1 MRLHTV
7 GLLVCGLALTVGC
20 NHQNGETKSEV
31 EAVKVTRIEP
41 GPDAQEKA
49 IEALINAESGEVIEF
64 AKGTYEFDTT
74 LSLELE
80 EVTDV
85 TIRGDGMDETIL
97 NFAKMGAGTGGEGIK
112 ISGSGGGKEEY
123 EKALQEGASVPE
135 LGSAGVRDNV
145 TIENLTVQDSRG
157 DGIKVEGGTGVTF
170 RKVKAEWTRGPNEDN
185 GAYGVYPVLC
195 KDVLV
200 EGCVSIAAADAGIYV
215 GQSNNVIVRGCTA
228 KSNVAGIEI
237 ENTIGADVYDNTA
250 EGNTGGI
257 LVFALPGLPM
267 KSGRHC
273 RVYNNRIIENNID
286 NFAKP
291 GNIVA
296 TVPPGAGLLIM
307 ANDEVEVFNNEF
319 KGNNSFN
326 VAVISYL
333 ITQRPF
339 DDPQYDPYP
348 EGVYVHDN
356 KFDGG
361 GEKPGG
367 SFAELS
373 AILPTPLPD
382 ILFDGI
388 VNQSK
393 LVDGQLPPELRVWI
407 KNNENADFANMD
419 LGGIAS
425 GQVPNPSTDA
435 GPYTGELPALKAI
448 EGIE

>member
-1 MRLHTV
+1 MRHYSV
-7 GLLVCGLALTVGC
+7 GLLVCGLALTIGC
-20 NHQNGETKSEV
+20 NHENGSKPGAPAT
-31 EAVKVTRIEP
+31 KVTRIEP
-41 GPDAQEKA
+41 GPEAQEKA
-49 IEALINAESGEVIEF
+49 IEALINAETGEVIEF

-80 EVTDV
+80 DVTNV
-85 TIRGDGMDETIL
+85 TIRGEGMEETIL
-97 NFAKMGAGTGGEGIK
+97 NFAKMGPGTGGEGIK
-112 ISGSGGGKEEY
+112 VSGSGSDKEDY
-123 EKALQEGASVPE
+123 EKLQKDGGALPE
-135 LGSAGVRDNV
+135 LGSSGVRDNV

-200 EGCVSIAAADAGIYV
+200 EDCVSIAAADAGIYV

-228 KSNVAGIEI
+228 KANVAGIEI
-237 ENTIGADVYDNTA
+237 ENTVGADVYNNTA

-267 KSGRHC
+267 KNGRHC

-333 ITQRPF
+333 VTQRPF
-339 DDPQYDPYP
+339 DDPQYDPYA
-348 EGVYVHDN
+348 EGIYVHDN

-367 SFAELS
+367 NFAELA

-382 ILFDGI
+382 ILFDGV
-388 VNQSK
+388 VNQAK
-393 LVDGQLPPELRVWI
+393 VVDGQLPPELRVWI
-407 KNNENADFANMD
+407 KNNDNADFANMD
-419 LGGIAS
+419 LSAMVQ

-435 GPYTGELPALKAI
+435 AAYTGELPALKAI
-448 EGIE
+448 EIVE